1 MDGVFDLPPADW
13 ATLRGLLDEGVALAP
28 AARADWLDGLA
39 RGPQAALVPRLRGLL
54 ARAAV
59 GAVLRDRP
67 PAVDLGLPPEA
78 DDAAERP
85 GATVGPY
92 RLIRELGSGGMASVW
107 LAERGDMLQRRQVA
121 LKLPHGAWRRAGLAE
136 RLAREREILAGL
148 EHPHIARLYDA
159 GVADGGRPYLA
170 LEWIDGE
177 RIDRFADRHGLDVR
191 ARVRLVVQ
199 VAQAVAH
206 AHAQLVVHRDLK
218 PANILVT
225 SDGVPKL
232 LDFGIAKLLDQGTA
246 AETALTQAV
255 GRALTPD
262 YTAPEQLAGGPVG
275 TAADQYAL
283 GVVLYELLAGVRP
296 PRAVR
301 SLAGG
306 VADAA
311 LQAEPPAPSTVAHAG
326 RRRALS
332 GDLDTI
338 VRTALAADPA
348 RRYGSVDRF
357 AADLE
362 RHLAGLPVLA
372 RPIGALERLGKFVR
386 RHRAGVASAAALT
399 VAVVLGAGVA
409 LWQAAAAREGQ
420 QRAERALA
428 FVASIFRDADP
439 WQSGAERRD
448 ARQLLQVARARIDTE
463 FAHAPLVR
471 AELLVVLAEALVG
484 VQDEAAAA
492 ESAEAGLSALAGR
505 AGEGHP
511 LALRVRLAL
520 FEAHFYRDDLA
531 AARPPLQAVL
541 DVVRADPQRHAA
553 LHIPAQANLA
563 LLEIDE
569 GRIAEGERT
578 ALAVLALAAEA
589 PGRWT
594 MREIE
599 LWRAVALARRLRGD
613 QAGALEAARRA
624 LDLAEQQ
631 YRAAPRHPDLLDT
644 RSRHATAL
652 AAAGRAPEAVVTLR
666 EVVEQVAQAAGP
678 YSRAAAVHLHRLA
691 GAEQLAGE
699 PAAARANAERALA
712 LLRRHNPAA
721 SPGIGAALATLA
733 EAELALGRRLEAR
746 TRADEA
752 LAVYAATGHAD
763 AAGLARPRA
772 LRERAADPPAPA
784 R

>member
-1 MDGVFDLPPADW
+1 MPD
-13 ATLRGLLDEGVALAP
+13 TLRTSAG
-28 AARADWLDGLA
+28 ARATCWTASGCSSCTASGYWPA
-39 RGPQAALVPRLRGLL
+39 RS
-54 ARAAV
+54 
-59 GAVLRDRP
+59 DRP
-67 PAVDLGLPPEA
+67 TRCASAVDLGARPGA

-107 LAERGDMLQRRQVA
+107 LAERGDMLQRRQIA

-148 EHPHIARLYDA
+148 EHPHIARLNDA

-206 AHAQLVVHRDLK
+206 AHAHLVVHRDLK

-246 AETALTQAV
+246 EETALTQVV

-262 YTAPEQLAGGPVG
+262 YAAPEQLAGGPVG

-296 PRAVR
+296 PRAVP
-301 SLAGG
+301 SLPGG

-311 LQAEPPAPSTVAHAG
+311 LQAEPPAPSAVAPAE

-348 RRYGSVDRF
+348 RRHGSVDRF

-362 RHLAGLPVLA
+362 RHLARLPVLA

-386 RHRAGVASAAALT
+386 RHRAGVASATALT

-448 ARQLLQVARARIDTE
+448 ARQLLQVAR
-463 FAHAPLVR
+463 HA
-471 AELLVVLAEALVG
+471 
-484 VQDEAAAA
+484 EAAAELA
-492 ESAEAGLSALAGR
+492 DALRQADALGLARTPLRCDGEIALGR
-505 AGEGHP
+505 ANE
-511 LALRVRLAL
+511 AVRT
-520 FEAHFYRDDLA
+520 LA
-531 AARPPLQAVL
+531 ACDAYWQALDAGSPWAGEAAHWHAR
-541 DVVRADPQRHAA
+541 
-553 LHIPAQANLA
+553 
-563 LLEIDE
+563 
-569 GRIAEGERT
+569 
-578 ALAVLALAAEA
+578 ALAAVD
-589 PGRWT
+589 
-594 MREIE
+594 
-599 LWRAVALARRLRGD
+599 RA
-613 QAGALEAARRA
+613 
-624 LDLAEQQ
+624 
-631 YRAAPRHPDLLDT
+631 
-644 RSRHATAL
+644 
-652 AAAGRAPEAVVTLR
+652 
-666 EVVEQVAQAAGP
+666 
-678 YSRAAAVHLHRLA
+678 
-691 GAEQLAGE
+691 
-699 PAAARANAERALA
+699 
-712 LLRRHNPAA
+712 
-721 SPGIGAALATLA
+721 
-733 EAELALGRRLEAR
+733 
-746 TRADEA
+746 
-752 LAVYAATGHAD
+752 AD
-763 AAGLARPRA
+763 AAAADRRARPLLARSSLPAHRRLLA
-772 LRERAADPPAPA
+772 DAA
-784 R
+784 RG

>member
-1 MDGVFDLPPADW
+1 
-13 ATLRGLLDEGVALAP
+13 
-28 AARADWLDGLA
+28 
-39 RGPQAALVPRLRGLL
+39 
-54 ARAAV
+54 
-59 GAVLRDRP
+59 
-67 PAVDLGLPPEA
+67 
-78 DDAAERP
+78 
-85 GATVGPY
+85 
-92 RLIRELGSGGMASVW
+92 
-107 LAERGDMLQRRQVA
+107 MLQRRQIA

-159 GVADGGRPYLA
+159 GVAGGGRPYLA

-232 LDFGIAKLLDQGTA
+232 LDQGTA
-246 AETALTQAV
+246 EETALTQVV
-255 GRALTPD
+255 GRALMPD
-262 YTAPEQLAGGPVG
+262 YAAPEQLAGGPVG

-296 PRAVR
+296 PRAVP
-301 SLAGG
+301 SLPGG

-311 LQAEPPAPSTVAHAG
+311 LQAEPPAPSAVAPAE

-348 RRYGSVDRF
+348 QRHGSVDRF

-362 RHLAGLPVLA
+362 RHLAGRPVLA

-386 RHRAGVASAAALT
+386 RHRAGVASATALT

-420 QRAERALA
+420 QRAERALE

-463 FAHAPLVR
+463 FADAPLVR

-484 VQDEAAAA
+484 VQDESAAA

-511 LALRVRLAL
+511 LALRARLAL

-599 LWRAVALARRLRGD
+599 LWRAVALARRLRSD
-613 QAGALEAARRA
+613 PAGALEAARRA

-652 AAAGRAPEAVVTLR
+652 AAAGRASEAVVTLR

-678 YSRAAAVHLHRLA
+678 YSRAAAVQLHRLA

-699 PAAARANAERALA
+699 PAAARASAERALA

-733 EAELALGRRLEAR
+733 EGRDRSAVRL
-746 TRADEA
+746 T
-752 LAVYAATGHAD
+752 V
-763 AAGLARPRA
+763 
-772 LRERAADPPAPA
+772 
-784 R
+784 